1 MDDSSVSTI
10 STYNGSNLIST
21 YNPDVKIKHV
31 NDYKTS
37 YNINFEQNDYDN
49 DGKKESNDVNI
60 NQNNGLSTPE
70 DLLDEELSIDIY
82 KKSVLDN
89 YLKNERIQSAIYN
102 ARISV
107 DKHVVDENGLSNSNV
122 NGFSGSGVSAN
133 ALKGSA
139 YITDGTQASNPSAE
153 SLKGSGIMS
162 DQNKLLNSDDDALNQ
177 IFGSDSDD
185 DYDDCNHTDKR
196 LHESTDNYYENK
208 LKNYHNQPTNSTD
221 RLLNVDYDSYG
232 NYVRSKEE
240 THGDVNHLDNNG
252 HKNDKFTIDF
262 NDDFNDIFGSSGSVS
277 TSNSLS
283 HSPSPELMK

>member
-21 YNPDVKIKHV
+21 YNPDVKLKHV
-31 NDYKTS
+31 NDYKMS
-37 YNINFEQNDYDN
+37 YNTNFKQYDYDN
-49 DGKKESNDVNI
+49 DGKKESNNLNTNLD
-60 NQNNGLSTPE
+60 NGLSTPE
-70 DLLDEELSIDIY
+70 DLPDVELSIDIY

-102 ARISV
+102 AGISV
-107 DKHVVDENGLSNSNV
+107 DKRVVDENGLSNSNF

-133 ALKGSA
+133 ALKDGA
-139 YITDGTQASNPSAE
+139 YITEGTQASKSNAD

-162 DQNKLLNSDDDALNQ
+162 EQITLPNSDDDALKQ

-185 DYDDCNHTDKR
+185 DYDGYNHTDKR
-196 LHESTDNYYENK
+196 VHESTDNYYENK
-208 LKNYHNQPTNSTD
+208 LKNYHNEPTNSTD
-221 RLLNVDYDSYG
+221 RSLNVEYDSYG
-232 NYVRSKEE
+232 DYGRSKGKK
-240 THGDVNHLDNNG
+240 HGDVNHLDNNSY
-252 HKNDKFTIDF
+252 KNDKFTIDF

-283 HSPSPELMK
+283 HSPSPEPMK